1 MWWVKQLILA
11 LQLNRGQPS
20 LSWPEDDMS
29 LDTLVRRLLDTQPTL
44 QRTSW
49 APVVEAEAGG
59 GGRFKT
65 KFGGNKP
72 FRPTNFKWPICE
84 ECHAHKSFL
93 CQLNLEDL
101 PPPYQQI
108 SGLTEGLFQVY
119 YCLECLPLNCFKDLY
134 FIKKTDFIPSLS
146 CLAAE
151 VAVKEENYSEQSLPR
166 TLLHFV
172 QDSTETPDIEF
183 DGETF
188 EERIVSSWTQ
198 SDHLEI
204 PQPQEIQTTNGGE
217 LERRS
222 GLSVEELGRLYDQLD
237 SSSWSPGG
245 GIKLGGW
252 VRWCQGVEY
261 PTCPSCHV
269 LMTTTFLQLEEDDLY
284 PFSWGDS
291 GTGHVTLCPTCGEA
305 GLSWACC

>member
-49 APVVEAEAGG
+49 APVVEAGAGG

-84 ECHAHKSFL
+84 ECQAHKTFL

-119 YCLECLPLNCFKDLY
+119 YCTTGGLECLPHFKDLY

-146 CLAAE
+146 SLAAE

-188 EERIVSSWTQ
+188 EERIVSSWT
-198 SDHLEI
+198 
-204 PQPQEIQTTNGGE
+204 
-217 LERRS
+217 
-222 GLSVEELGRLYDQLD
+222 
-237 SSSWSPGG
+237 
-245 GIKLGGW
+245 
-252 VRWCQGVEY
+252 
-261 PTCPSCHV
+261 
-269 LMTTTFLQLEEDDLY
+269 
-284 PFSWGDS
+284 
-291 GTGHVTLCPTCGEA
+291 
-305 GLSWACC
+305 

>member
-49 APVVEAEAGG
+49 APVVEAGAGG

-72 FRPTNFKWPICE
+72 FRPTNFKWPFCE
-84 ECHAHKSFL
+84 ECQAHKTFL

-119 YCLECLPLNCFKDLY
+119 YCTTLPDCLPDFKDLY

-172 QDSTETPDIEF
+172 QDFTETPD
-183 DGETF
+183 TPF
-188 EERIVSSWTQ
+188 EERIVSSWEEW
-198 SDHLEI
+198 DHPEI
-204 PQPQEIQTTNGGE
+204 PRPWEIQTINGGE

-222 GLSVEELGRLYDQLD
+222 GLSDEELERLYDELD
-237 SSSWSPGG
+237 SS
-245 GIKLGGW
+245 
-252 VRWCQGVEY
+252 
-261 PTCPSCHV
+261 
-269 LMTTTFLQLEEDDLY
+269 D
-284 PFSWGDS
+284 
-291 GTGHVTLCPTCGEA
+291 
-305 GLSWACC
+305 